1 MGLSK
6 TSKNKAFFDDPLRR
20 AQRYAEKNPRVLAAV
35 FVDEVRDEKDVMGSG
50 KD

>member
-20 AQRYAEKNPRVLAAV
+20 PQRYAEIRREKNSPLNYLVSTITLILSI
-35 FVDEVRDEKDVMGSG
+35 M
-50 KD
+50 

>member
-20 AQRYAEKNPRVLAAV
+20 PQRYAENRRENSK
-35 FVDEVRDEKDVMGSG
+35 
-50 KD
+50 

>member
-20 AQRYAEKNPRVLAAV
+20 RKEEFFFPRLSIVKIIGQFDAN
-35 FVDEVRDEKDVMGSG
+35 
-50 KD
+50 